1 MYVYMEEAIS
11 YIIFKNE
18 YHEREMFCLV
28 SFFFTGNFL
37 NFFIQEIRSYNDL
50 RTIFFILLRSA

>member
-1 MYVYMEEAIS
+1 MEEAIS